1 MGISAAIAEK
11 AISSHGAER
20 TIKHGV
26 VVPGE
31 GSGVS
36 VIEVFK
42 ESLEKH
48 LPGLMES
55 RPYPGA
61 GPTLE
66 VPPSPIF
73 CDSASFQKQ
82 RHISNGF

>member
-1 MGISAAIAEK
+1 MGISAAIAQK

-48 LPGLMES
+48 LPGLMVS
-55 RPYPGA
+55 
-61 GPTLE
+61 
-66 VPPSPIF
+66 
-73 CDSASFQKQ
+73 
-82 RHISNGF
+82 